1 MMGEIYVMRLG
12 RLVPKRTAEPLVRTS
27 AAPSVI
33 SDYLPDLRHP
43 SSGKRYDSKSG
54 FRAET
59 RARGL
64 TEVGNETL
72 KDTRRLDI
80 GSAQEDIRRAIS
92 ELGG

>member
-1 MMGEIYVMRLG
+1 MTAYVYRNGKLVDKATAPPRNNQFG
-12 RLVPKRTAEPLVRTS
+12 RS
-27 AAPSVI
+27 AYVQ

-64 TEVGNETL
+64 NEVGTETL